1 MSNMY
6 RKPVKSSN
14 ILSIGYDD
22 DELILEI
29 EFKNNAVYH
38 YYDVPYNVYN
48 NLMNASSHGKY
59 LISNIQDNYKY
70 KRI

>member
-29 EFKNNAVYH
+29 EFKNNGY
-38 YYDVPYNVYN
+38 PNE
-48 NLMNASSHGKY
+48 SSRVRKG
-59 LISNIQDNYKY
+59 I
-70 KRI
+70 